1 MLTAPVQ
8 IRYNTHDKR
17 TAGVDAWRHAAQPN
31 AQGKRMRVPHYPSNR
46 EADKEAS
53 HSDSACTFQ
62 QFCLRQQYFASA
74 EATRAF
80 RSPWIF
86 GRILLLLTRKHRI
99 VTGCSHCPDGWE
111 GAFADEAK
119 SGDLLHR
126 RIPIFPLGM
135 GNSCKADLHSRR
147 FICVPFS
154 HAEGALFV
162 PLRSSF
168 VRKKKWGTDS

>member
-53 HSDSACTFQ
+53 HTDSACTFQ

-80 RSPWIF
+80 RLPWTF

-99 VTGCSHCPDGWE
+99 LTGCSHCPDGWE

-126 RIPIFPLGM
+126 RILHFLWGWEIHAKPICTAVGLFACPFLM
-135 GNSCKADLHSRR
+135 RR
-147 FICVPFS
+147 
-154 HAEGALFV
+154 GLF
-162 PLRSSF
+162 LCLF
-168 VRKKKWGTDS
+168 AVRL